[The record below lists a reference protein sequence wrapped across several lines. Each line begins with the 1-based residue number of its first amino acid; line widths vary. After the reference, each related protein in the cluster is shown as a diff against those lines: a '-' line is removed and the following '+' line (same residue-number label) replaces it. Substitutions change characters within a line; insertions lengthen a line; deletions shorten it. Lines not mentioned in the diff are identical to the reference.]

1 MKKIVNIKKFVISLA
16 VLVSLLFLCGFGI
29 VKSIYSCNDIDYK
42 TIYVTRGDT
51 LWKIASEEQHKNSYY
66 KNKDVRDIICDIK
79 EINNLKISELKVG
92 QELKIPIK

>member
-16 VLVSLLFLCGFGI
+16 VLVLLLFLCGFGI

-51 LWKIASEEQHKNSYY
+51 L
-66 KNKDVRDIICDIK
+66 
-79 EINNLKISELKVG
+79 
-92 QELKIPIK
+92 